1 MKEAGCV
8 IDEYGEDARN
18 KNDSLLYQQQQLE
31 LWICT
36 CICTNINKKN
46 ANTHTAFEWLYKQ
59 M

>member
-31 LWICT
+31 L
-36 CICTNINKKN
+36 
-46 ANTHTAFEWLYKQ
+46 
-59 M
+59 